1 MLKVKSRYF
10 SDKKLFIT
18 VIFLFYFIFIYWS
31 FLYFFPKKYFTRP
44 KNVELNTYH
53 KVHIIGKA
61 AIGQYLWSHLFN
73 GSLNIIDQGFFQ
85 NGSKTIDNIIFTY
98 YSGPG
103 YIQNS
108 IPQEIEF
115 LVLIINGRTSKH
127 VLKAKEWLDFLPEIH
142 SLKKTAIILLGNEK
156 CENHWILPYMKS
168 RGGII
173 DILFIVYDS
182 ALIDNKEIFQW
193 PLGVATY
200 RGFPNLHY
208 NQIEHVTNPRKYK
221 CNFMGTVYK
230 NSSREIV
237 EALLRMSRLRNI
249 CYLSTRHKWLPNE
262 SKESRAEYLSILQ
275 DSDFTLNPVG
285 ENTEC
290 YRIYEALELGSIP
303 IVEDSMTPGLC
314 VSPLRLLK
322 KFNPPFLFVKNWNNL
337 HGVLQTDNLNFK
349 NIIEQRIQLLL
360 WYDIFKKNI
369 ATYFINILKESF
381 FNF

>member
-1 MLKVKSRYF
+1 MAKEFSWDLVLK
-10 SDKKLFIT
+10 
-18 VIFLFYFIFIYWS
+18 S
-31 FLYFFPKKYFTRP
+31 FKAAE
-44 KNVELNTYH
+44 NVEHNTYH
-53 KVHIIGKA
+53 QVHIIGKA

-73 GSLNIIDQGFFQ
+73 GSLDIIDKGFFQ
-85 NGSKTIDNIIFTY
+85 NGNKTIDNIIFTY

-108 IPQEIEF
+108 IPQEIQF
-115 LVLIINGRTSKH
+115 LVLIINGRTFKH

-168 RGGII
+168 KGGII

-193 PLGVATY
+193 PLGVAT
-200 RGFPNLHY
+200 
-208 NQIEHVTNPRKYK
+208 
-221 CNFMGTVYK
+221 
-230 NSSREIV
+230 
-237 EALLRMSRLRNI
+237 
-249 CYLSTRHKWLPNE
+249 WLPNE
-262 SKESRAEYLSILQ
+262 SKESLAEYLSILQ

-290 YRIYEALELGSIP
+290 YRIYEAAALGSIP
-303 IVEDSMTPGLC
+303 IIEDNMTPGLC

-322 KFNPPFLFVKNWNNL
+322 KFNPPFIFVKSWKTL
-337 HGVLQTDNLNFK
+337 HEVLQTDNFNFE
-349 NIIEQRIQLLL
+349 NIIEQRIKLLL

-369 ATYFINILKESF
+369 VTYFLNILKESF
-381 FNF
+381 FSFTLSQ